1 MIARRTQARL
11 REKRRRN
18 RTVALSPEDDR
29 RSSFISTF
37 LADTKQQQD
46 QSCQVPSENS
56 TLSKGVN
63 ENGNTCECADVKN
76 VLPKEF
82 DLIAKQMELQDTSS
96 GCWSGGSTIQ
106 GRGGG
111 FDASTPTPKLLLQEL
126 NDHNLMRH
134 NQITAPSSQASSR
147 DCDEENPVL
156 ILPVKSKPDPPR
168 RSLSSRPS
176 TLEYD
181 IDPRQMEQNGI
192 ITPFDC
198 FAPIVLTPSN
208 PSEGGDFGEKSAF
221 VFPSPPKA
229 PKPTGSNS
237 VSSHGG
243 DSESPMMNSPAR
255 SARSSRSDSSSQINE
270 ELSAKLA
277 RRLTK
282 IELIET
288 GKSKAFDKD
297 DLNSSFGSDLAKL
310 PVVEKEDEEEKF
322 LMKPIIQNSAIKQ
335 LEKENDEVFKL
346 PRVSSSKLT
355 NKLSESSEMPSVEVI
370 WDNDLSMTNPIPEP
384 ITPIKTPTSMMLNSD
399 SESQCSD
406 PPKSTI
412 ESPLSSPCRY
422 QVRPM
427 VIQPSL
433 QATQSLMERGR
444 TPERRHTTATTTTN
458 STNATNGQ
466 RNRLGKTNSA
476 NFKSLLLRSIGSN
489 DKTARSSAA
498 ERLKVAPGKT
508 LQDLYRPNVNAQS
521 PVRRPEDNSPRKVRN
536 KSKGRYNTLHRLTS
550 IVEEKDILAAKELI
564 KSENVN
570 L

>member
-1 MIARRTQARL
+1 
-11 REKRRRN
+11 
-18 RTVALSPEDDR
+18 
-29 RSSFISTF
+29 
-37 LADTKQQQD
+37 
-46 QSCQVPSENS
+46 
-56 TLSKGVN
+56 
-63 ENGNTCECADVKN
+63 
-76 VLPKEF
+76 
-82 DLIAKQMELQDTSS
+82 
-96 GCWSGGSTIQ
+96 
-106 GRGGG
+106 
-111 FDASTPTPKLLLQEL
+111 
-126 NDHNLMRH
+126 
-134 NQITAPSSQASSR
+134 
-147 DCDEENPVL
+147 
-156 ILPVKSKPDPPR
+156 
-168 RSLSSRPS
+168 
-176 TLEYD
+176 
-181 IDPRQMEQNGI
+181 MEQNGI

-229 PKPTGSNS
+229 PKPSGSNS

-297 DLNSSFGSDLAKL
+297 DLDSSFGSDLAKVV
-310 PVVEKEDEEEKF
+310 VVEKEDEEEKF
-322 LMKPIIQNSAIKQ
+322 LLKPIIQNSAIKQ

-406 PPKSTI
+406 PPKSAIGEFVFNLEKILKIIKFST

-466 RNRLGKTNSA
+466 RNRLGKVI
-476 NFKSLLLRSIGSN
+476 FFSLS
-489 DKTARSSAA
+489 D
-498 ERLKVAPGKT
+498 ER
-508 LQDLYRPNVNAQS
+508 
-521 PVRRPEDNSPRKVRN
+521 
-536 KSKGRYNTLHRLTS
+536 
-550 IVEEKDILAAKELI
+550 
-564 KSENVN
+564 
-570 L
+570 